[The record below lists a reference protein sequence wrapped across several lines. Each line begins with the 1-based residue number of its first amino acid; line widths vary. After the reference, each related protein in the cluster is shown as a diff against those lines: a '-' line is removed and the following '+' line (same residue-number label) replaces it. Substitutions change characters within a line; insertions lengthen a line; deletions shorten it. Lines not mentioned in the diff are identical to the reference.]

1 VHLAALLKNA
11 TIPMKYTT
19 RILLTFLV
27 LCFSAVG
34 LAQEQTKEKGIDEK
48 IDDAFGWATG
58 DYVAG
63 VFYQIPFG
71 STSEMKDINLDV
83 LSQLTIKESDKKN
96 AIPTL
101 TQNGVKY
108 ALERDTL
115 FVKSISLPGGQIAEE
130 LAFKSNIKG
139 IITAGGS
146 FKIAAAA
153 IQPAQQVIVEA
164 TAPFTRIY
172 WVLFPLILGA
182 FFFTVYFKFINF
194 TGIFT
199 AIKVVQGKYED
210 IEKHGAQF
218 LYGENG
224 IANGVDINKVD
235 DLEEHLESVSDEIKI
250 DDDIKDTIRDE
261 SSDGEVSHFQALTA
275 ALSATVGLGN
285 IAGVAVAVSIGG
297 AGATFWM
304 IIAGFL
310 GMASKF
316 VECTLGVKYRDV
328 GPDGTI
334 YGGPMYYLTKGLRAM
349 GLARLGKVLAVVFAI
364 MCIGGSFGG
373 GNMFQANQAAQMVE
387 NITGG
392 TESFMYGYKWV
403 FGLFMA
409 VFVGIVIIGG
419 IKSIAKVTDKIVP
432 FMVVIYVGASL
443 WVIFARYE
451 LIGWAFMQI
460 IDGAFSPEGVAGG
473 AIGVLIQGFRRAAF
487 SNEAGI
493 GSASIAHSAVRTK
506 YPASEGLVA
515 LLEPFIDTVVVCTM
529 TALVLIITKSI
540 DPANAG
546 LGDADAILLT
556 SGAFESV
563 ISWFPWV
570 LTIAVV
576 LFAFSTMISWSYYG
590 YQAWAYLFGRTKK
603 TEYTYKILFCVFVV
617 IGSAASLGN
626 VIGFSD
632 AMIFSMMVPNMIGIV
647 LLAPRVKE
655 ELVKYVKA
663 INLKK
668 EAIS

>member
-1 VHLAALLKNA
+1 MKNLNRIFLSLLAIMLS
-11 TIPMKYTT
+11 T
-19 RILLTFLV
+19 
-27 LCFSAVG
+27 AVF
-34 LAQEQTKEKGIDEK
+34 AQEQKDEKGIDEK

-58 DYVAG
+58 DYVSG

-71 STSEMKDINLDV
+71 SVEDDMTIELDV
-83 LSQLTIKESDKKN
+83 FDRLAILDVDDPD
-96 AIPTL
+96 AIPTYNSD
-101 TQNGVKY
+101 NGIQYELVQDS
-108 ALERDTL
+108 LR
-115 FVKSISLPGGQIAEE
+115 VSSISLPGQQVAEE
-130 LAFKSNIKG
+130 LKFKAPNNKIIVNGG
-139 IITAGGS
+139 I
-146 FKIAAAA
+146 FKIAKAD
-153 IQPAQQVIVEA
+153 VSFGDKVEVTA
-164 TAPFTRIY
+164 YAPFTRIY

-182 FFFTVYFKFINF
+182 LFFTIYFKFINF
-194 TGIFT
+194 SGIWR
-199 AIKVVQGKYED
+199 AIQVVRGKYED
-210 IEKHGAQF
+210 IEKHGAEM
-218 LYGENG
+218 LYGEDG
-224 IANGVDINKVD
+224 IANGVDINKID
-235 DLEEHLESVSDEIKI
+235 SIEDHIDEVSDEITI
-250 DDDIKDTIRDE
+250 DGDIKDTIRDE
-261 SSDGEVSHFQALTA
+261 SSEGEVTHFQALTA

-285 IAGVAVAVSIGG
+285 IAGVAIAVSVGG

-334 YGGPMYYLTKGLRAM
+334 YGGPMYYLTKGLKSM
-349 GLARLGKVLAVVFAI
+349 GLAGLGKVLAVVFAI

-392 TESFMYGYKWV
+392 TDSFMYGYRWV
-403 FGLFMA
+403 FGLLMA
-409 VFVGIVIIGG
+409 IFVGIVIIGG

-432 FMVVIYVGASL
+432 FMVVTYVGAAI
-443 WVIFARYE
+443 WVIIARYDM
-451 LIGWAFMQI
+451 IGDAFMQI

-473 AIGVLIQGFRRAAF
+473 AIGVLVQGFRRAAF
-487 SNEAGI
+487 SNEAGV

-529 TALVLIITKSI
+529 TAVVLIITGNVN
-540 DPANAG
+540 PENAG
-546 LGDADAILLT
+546 LADADAILLT
-556 SGAFESV
+556 SDAFASV
-563 ISWFPWV
+563 ISWFPYV
-570 LTIAVV
+570 LTLAVV

-590 YQAWAYLFGRTKK
+590 YQAWAYLFGRTTR
-603 TEYTYKILFCVFVV
+603 TEYTYKILFCIFVV

-647 LLAPRVKE
+647 LLAPKV
-655 ELVKYVKA
+655 
-663 INLKK
+663 KK
-668 EAIS
+668 EMTKYMNAIKLKREAID